1 MENRGYRSYELEQ
14 DDEPRL
20 KPGRYFLLGLAI
32 GAVLLVLLNMCAPRP
47 ARAEGEVVTLY
58 FACEDEDSMTDVAEA
73 SDQWRALE
81 AFLKAGR
88 CVAYDGGAP
97 AVLGTLKKA
106 YMMKTPAGL
115 LPMGVYE
122 VWLSKTQ
129 RMFSVGPV
137 VK

>member
-20 KPGRYFLLGLAI
+20 KPRWYIVLGLAI
-32 GAVLLVLLNMCAPRP
+32 GAVLLMLLNMCAPHP
-47 ARAEGEVVTLY
+47 AYAQGEVVTLH
-58 FACEDEDSMTDVAEA
+58 FACEDEDSMTDVVEA
-73 SDQWRALE
+73 GDQWRALE
-81 AFLKAGR
+81 ASLEAGR
-88 CVAYDGGAP
+88 CVAYDGGMP
-97 AVLGTLKKA
+97 AVLGMLKKA

-115 LPMGVYE
+115 MPMGVYE

-137 VK
+137 AK